1 MLRSY
6 ERLEW
11 LLGYM
16 FRLAARHRDYV
27 SVVMVAACE
36 EKISVEH
43 LLSDTV
49 RESDMF
55 FELGGRSAILMA
67 YTGRDEAHKAVKRYQ
82 ARCNGEVDLRY
93 SIASY
98 PGDAGTVADIL
109 KTGEERLE
117 KAKCAGLGATISN
130 G

>member
-1 MLRSY
+1 MLRGH
-6 ERLEW
+6 EGLEW

-27 SVVMVAACE
+27 SVVMVAPCE
-36 EKISVEH
+36 EKISVRR

-67 YTGRDEAHKAVKRYQ
+67 YTGREEAHKAVKRYQ

-109 KTGEERLE
+109 KTGEKRLE
-117 KAKCAGLGATISN
+117 KAKRAGLGATISN